1 MEHLSMNLSG
11 LVREPVDDVSQLRF
25 VYDKDLPPTP
35 PHRLAYLKSQIA
47 ELLKIPQTV
56 QKSEEWLRQRNS
68 MITAS
73 DIGAVLGLNKNGD
86 REGVLLSKVEPCFRQ
101 LNSPAILHGVKYE
114 DVANMIYAKR
124 NGVTVQEFGC
134 IRHHTFPFVGA
145 SPDGIALETG
155 VMVEIK
161 VPSSRVI
168 DGIVPPY
175 YYAQIQFQL
184 NTCLLDRCDF
194 LECKI
199 VEYSEEE
206 YEEDNFEGD
215 YSKHSNGNEK
225 GYVAEIFNKET
236 GSTSYEYSPIGLYG
250 EELEVWKES
259 IIQKYPIKMMANKIF
274 SSFTPWYLDHV
285 SCVPVYAN
293 SEWFHAVIPSVK
305 SFWDDVEKYRVLG
318 IEKCKEYVKKCREE
332 RRQRKMAEKQQK
344 TEKKDRDI
352 REFMDVPEMTPSE
365 LENLSAPLVPGKMTK
380 TKVKKGKGGNEEEE
394 EMGIPPTNCLFSEDD
409 FKPVV
414 QQDDFFEENEEYE
427 EISNGVSLFEEA
439 KVVVPEKKKKV
450 IKKVKPDAI
459 YLFS

>member
-1 MEHLSMNLSG
+1 MEHLSVHLSG
-11 LVREPVDDVSQLRF
+11 LAREPVYDVNDLKF
-25 VYDKDLPPTP
+25 IYDKDLPPTP

-56 QKSEEWLRQRNS
+56 QKSEEWLKQRNS

-86 REGVLLSKVEPCFRQ
+86 RESVLMSKVEPCFRQ
-101 LNSPAILHGVKYE
+101 LNSPAIVHGVKYE
-114 DVANMIYAKR
+114 DVANMIYASR

-199 VEYSEEE
+199 IEYSEEE
-206 YEEDNFEGD
+206 YMEDNFEGD
-215 YSKHSNGNEK
+215 YTKHSNGNEK
-225 GYVAEIFNKET
+225 GYVAEIIHLET
-236 GSTSYEYSPIGLYG
+236 RAISYEYAPLGIYG
-250 EELEVWKES
+250 MDLDMWKS
-259 IIQKYPIKMMANKIF
+259 DIMKKYPIVKGAKKIF

-293 SEWFHAVIPSVK
+293 SEWFHSVIPSVR
-305 SFWDDVEKYRVLG
+305 SFWEDVEKYRVLG
-318 IEKCKEYVKKCREE
+318 MEKCKEYVKQCREE
-332 RRQRKMAEKQQK
+332 RKKKKMEQKMA
-344 TEKKDRDI
+344 EKKDRDI
-352 REFMDVPEMTPSE
+352 REFMEGGESIPTTSKAK
-365 LENLSAPLVPGKMTK
+365 S
-380 TKVKKGKGGNEEEE
+380 VKKGSGGNEYEDELN
-394 EMGIPPTNCLFSEDD
+394 IPPSGCLFSEEDL
-409 FKPVV
+409 KATH
-414 QQDDFFEENEEYE
+414 QEEENEYE
-427 EISNGVSLFEEA
+427 EPISISLFEEEE
-439 KVVVPEKKKKV
+439 KREEKIEKKKV
-450 IKKVKPDAI
+450 VKKVKPEAL

>member
-1 MEHLSMNLSG
+1 MEHLSMHLSNLI
-11 LVREPVDDVSQLRF
+11 REPANDESELRF
-25 VYDKDLPPTP
+25 IYDKDLPPTP
-35 PHRLAYLKSQIA
+35 PHRLAYLKSQIE
-47 ELLKIPQTV
+47 ELMKIPQTV

-86 REGVLLSKVEPCFRQ
+86 RESVLMSKVEPSFRQ
-101 LNSPAILHGVKYE
+101 LNSPAIVHGVKYE

-124 NGVTVQEFGC
+124 NGVTVLEFGC

-168 DGIVPPY
+168 NGIVPPY

-199 VEYSEEE
+199 IEYSEEE
-206 YEEDNFEGD
+206 YDEDNFEGD
-215 YSKHSNGNEK
+215 YTKHSNGNEK
-225 GYVAEIFNKET
+225 GYVAEILNKET
-236 GSTSYEYSPIGLYG
+236 GSTSYEYSPIGVYG
-250 EELEVWKES
+250 VELEEWKKEVMN
-259 IIQKYPIKMMANKIF
+259 KYPLKMTSKKIF
-274 SSFTPWYLDHV
+274 SCFTPWFLDHV

-293 SEWFHAVIPSVK
+293 SEWFHAVMPSVK

-318 IEKCKEYVKKCREE
+318 MEKCKEYVKKCREE
-332 RRQRKMAEKQQK
+332 RKIKKQQQKMA
-344 TEKKDRDI
+344 EKKDRDI
-352 REFMDVPEMTPSE
+352 REFMEDGETIVS
-365 LENLSAPLVPGKMTK
+365 K
-380 TKVKKGKGGNEEEE
+380 TRSTKKGNGGNDYEDELN
-394 EMGIPPTNCLFSEDD
+394 IPPSSCLFSEEDL
-409 FKPVV
+409 KVV
-414 QQDDFFEENEEYE
+414 DKEDGYEYE
-427 EISNGVSLFEEA
+427 EPIMHSLFEEE
-439 KVVVPEKKKKV
+439 KVEKKKESNE
-450 IKKVKPDAI
+450 IPKKTVRKQKTEAL

>member
-1 MEHLSMNLSG
+1 MEHLSVHLSG
-11 LVREPVDDVSQLRF
+11 LVQEPILDVNDLKF
-25 VYDKDLPPTP
+25 IYDKDLPRTP
-35 PHRLAYLKSQIA
+35 PHRLAYLKSQIQ
-47 ELLKIPQTV
+47 ELQKIPQTV
-56 QKSEEWLRQRNS
+56 QKSEEWLRQRNG

-86 REGVLLSKVEPCFRQ
+86 REGVLMSKVEPCFRQ
-101 LNSPAILHGVKYE
+101 LNSPAIVHGVKYE
-114 DVANMIYAKR
+114 DVANMIYAAR
-124 NGVTVQEFGC
+124 NGVTVYEFGC

-199 VEYSEEE
+199 IEYSEEE
-206 YEEDNFEGD
+206 YAEDNFEGD
-215 YSKHSNGNEK
+215 YTKHSNGNEK
-225 GYVAEIFNKET
+225 GYVAEIMNMET
-236 GSTSYEYSPIGLYG
+236 RNLSYEYAPLGIYG
-250 EELEVWKES
+250 MDLDMWKNSVME
-259 IIQKYPIKMMANKIF
+259 KYPYVKGAKKIF

-293 SEWFHAVIPSVK
+293 SEWFHSVIPSVR
-305 SFWDDVEKYRVLG
+305 SFWEDVEKYRVLG

-332 RRQRKMAEKQQK
+332 RKIRKQQQKMA
-344 TEKKDRDI
+344 EKKDRDI
-352 REFMDVPEMTPSE
+352 RDFMEGGESIPSTP
-365 LENLSAPLVPGKMTK
+365 KMK
-380 TKVKKGKGGNEEEE
+380 SVKKGNGRNEYEDELDL
-394 EMGIPPTNCLFSEDD
+394 PPVGCLFSEEDL
-409 FKPVV
+409 KAT
-414 QQDDFFEENEEYE
+414 QCKEEEYE
-427 EISNGVSLFEEA
+427 YEEPISQSLFEEEKKEE
-439 KVVVPEKKKKV
+439 KVEKKKPM
-450 IKKVKPDAI
+450 KKLKPEVL

>member
-11 LVREPVDDVSQLRF
+11 MVREPAEDISQLRF

-86 REGVLLSKVEPCFRQ
+86 RESVLMSKVEPTFRQ
-101 LNSPAILHGVKYE
+101 LNSPAIIHGVKYE

-124 NGVTVQEFGC
+124 NKVTVQEFGC

-215 YSKHSNGNEK
+215 YTRHSNGNEK

-236 GSTSYEYSPIGLYG
+236 GSTSYEYAPIGLYG
-250 EELEVWKES
+250 IELEMWKEE
-259 IIQKYPIKMMANKIF
+259 IMKKYPLKMQSNKIF
-274 SSFTPWYLDHV
+274 SCFTPWYLDHV

-293 SEWFHAVIPSVK
+293 SEWFYAVMPSVK
-305 SFWDDVEKYRVLG
+305 SFWDDVEKYRRLG
-318 IEKCKEYVKKCREE
+318 MEKCKEYVKKCREE
-332 RRQRKMAEKQQK
+332 RKQKKLAEKQQQK
-344 TEKKDRDI
+344 GEKKDRDI
-352 REFMDVPEMTPSE
+352 REFMEG
-365 LENLSAPLVPGKMTK
+365 ENIPDIPKSKG
-380 TKVKKGKGGNEEEE
+380 KKGKGGNEVDEEM
-394 EMGIPPTNCLFSEDD
+394 MGIPPSGCLFSEDD
-409 FKPVV
+409 FKPMI
-414 QQDDFFEENEEYE
+414 QQNDSFEKNDEEE
-427 EISNGVSLFEEA
+427 EVSTAVSLFEEESN
-439 KVVVPEKKKKV
+439 VVIPEKKKKV
-450 IKKVKPDAI
+450 IKKVKENAL